1 MTQIIIFIVV
11 ILIGF
16 FTRKIWSRYLV
27 LLFSK
32 KRNDAENAG
41 AILRGSGSV
50 FSPTG
55 TKRTF
60 IVAIEIDEQG
70 DGTAKFAIV
79 KLKEKEV

>member
-1 MTQIIIFIVV
+1 MIIFVVV

-27 LLFSK
+27 LLFAK

-41 AILRGSGSV
+41 SILRGSGSV

-70 DGTAKFAIV
+70 DGTAKFSIV
-79 KLKEKEV
+79 KLKEKDII